1 MLYEVKRFR
10 LLAALKVGI
19 LGGLSLGSLGGFL
32 FPALLVFMELLFRFN
47 TLGSFFNSGGV
58 MVVFVMLTLSMTAVG
73 AIGGAIAGGI
83 IMAVLGLFYN
93 MTSRY
98 TGGLLVELEPRG
110 KLKEKANVRHAERYD
125 REETSGYSPQS
136 LEDLLEDEISPSES
150 EVHADSPLATRRRS
164 R

>member
-1 MLYEVKRFR
+1 MLYEVRRFR

-19 LGGLSLGSLGGFL
+19 LGGLSLGALGGFL

-73 AIGGAIAGGI
+73 AIGGAIAGGV
-83 IMAVLGLFYN
+83 IMTVLGLFYN

-110 KLKEKANVRHAERYD
+110 KLKEKSSVRRANEYD
-125 REETSGYSPQS
+125 REETSSYSPRS
-136 LEDLLEDEISPSES
+136 LEDLLEDEVMPSES
-150 EVHADSPLATRRRS
+150 EVHADSSSAIRRRA